1 MLCKRPKAVSCNLYF
16 VILGI
21 SEDLTS
27 KQAKML
33 SFKKDGIRGDCQK
46 SLLTIPEHSAIK
58 L

>member
-1 MLCKRPKAVSCNLYF
+1 MLRERPKAVSCNLYF

-33 SFKKDGIRGDCQK
+33 SLKKDGLRGDCQK
-46 SLLTIPEHSAIK
+46 SLLTIPEHSVLK